1 MLKMEVD
8 CGFSITLKDRAG
20 AIEPL
25 IRPECD
31 YTMKIHMLV
40 APAYLTLAILIFGSI
55 IHALAQNTTSSAVK
69 SAAPQVATQ
78 QSDGQ
83 IEVSSATMTYSAPQ
97 LATTFSSE
105 HINVTVSS
113 LTTTYSSFAS
123 QSSDRVV
130 SPLDT
135 LSPTPITTS
144 NQVQTFST
152 INTEG
157 LSIPSSSRKLQTHR
171 PPLWAPADKGT

>member
-1 MLKMEVD
+1 VIVD
-8 CGFSITLKDRAG
+8 FSITLKDRAG

-40 APAYLTLAILIFGSI
+40 VPAYLTLAILIFGSI
-55 IHALAQNTTSSAVK
+55 THALAQNTTSFVVK
-69 SAAPQVATQ
+69 SAAPQIATQ
-78 QSDGQ
+78 LSDGQ
-83 IEVSSATMTYSAPQ
+83 IEVSSAAASATVTYSTPQ

-105 HINVTVSS
+105 HIKVTVSS

-123 QSSDRVV
+123 QSSNGVV

-157 LSIPSSSRKLQTHR
+157 LSIPSSSREIQTHR
-171 PPLWAPADKGT
+171 PPLWAPADKVT